1 MLCIV
6 LKSGC
11 ISLLVVVRIHLYSKC
26 VCNSRTRYPQSALYL
41 LLLFVVHSDEL
52 LHTKHTCT
60 VRHWSGNTHSK
71 PYLWLTH
78 KVIRDVNSCKAST
91 SMVVISS
98 SCSRLF
104 PPLQNVDRGKNISM
118 QSKGLACSPSCRVNH
133 LVPRE
138 KINFLPHGSVILEKC
153 PCIES
158 PRLRGTQLQ
167 AHLLRRENSRHDN
180 R

>member
-11 ISLLVVVRIHLYSKC
+11 ISLLVVVRIPFYSKMC
-26 VCNSRTRYPQSALYL
+26 VYFNKTVPPIGPLPASTVRSSFGRTATYETYP
-41 LLLFVVHSDEL
+41 
-52 LHTKHTCT
+52 
-60 VRHWSGNTHSK
+60 VRHWSGNTHSN

-78 KVIRDVNSCKAST
+78 KVVRDVNSCKAST
-91 SMVVISS
+91 SMVLRSS

-104 PPLQNVDRGKNISM
+104 SPLQNVDGGKNISM
-118 QSKGLACSPSCRVNH
+118 QCKGLACSPSSGVNH

-138 KINFLPHGSVILEKC
+138 KLNFLPHGSVILEKC